1 MTPLAEVLQR
11 QLEQERQKLEQ
22 AQRCWQGELTT
33 QGGKV
38 WCAAGCQGCCTLLVD
53 TTLAEAWDVA
63 HCLSAAQ
70 QAAIAAYAERLRQVQ
85 QGVTDFKTYLKQQRS
100 AVGPCPLLGADG
112 CCSIYTRRPFACRG
126 LLSSRNSS
134 WCAVDFSTL
143 TRLDKETFLASLD
156 RKRVTFPTHY
166 YAEPQDLAAEAEER
180 LVAAQLETWGF
191 VLRGSFPWLLH
202 LLLQHDLA
210 VAVATGHDA
219 LDALLKET
227 GADLPFITRLALA

>member
-1 MTPLAEVLQR
+1 MTPLPETLQR
-11 QLEQERQKLEQ
+11 RLEQERQKLEQ
-22 AQRCWQGELTT
+22 AQTRWQNELTL

-63 HCLSAAQ
+63 QRLGPES
-70 QAAIAAYAERLRQVQ
+70 QASIAGYAERLRTVQ
-85 QGVTDFKTYLKQQRS
+85 QGVADFKTYLKQQRS
-100 AVGPCPLLGADG
+100 AVGPCPLLDAEG
-112 CCSIYTRRPFACRG
+112 CCSIYVHRPLACRG

-134 WCAVDFSTL
+134 WCEVDFSTL

-156 RKRVTFPTHY
+156 RERVAFPTHY

-180 LVAAQLETWGF
+180 LVAVQLETWGF

-202 LLLQHDLA
+202 LLLQHGLAEA
-210 VAVATGHDA
+210 VAAGPDA
-219 LDALLKET
+219 LDALLKRT
-227 GADLPFITRLALA
+227 GVDLPFITRLELA